1 MTLIPITK
9 RTTCCFVDCG
19 EAVCSCKPTK
29 FMYPKLTAEAKL
41 QAFQSK
47 FYQGVEWEPK
57 KGDYYT
63 TTRADLELYQV
74 VDVDDE
80 FVYTTYLYEDSP
92 ISKWDKNKFTTE
104 DFGIKRMFVP
114 DYLLKMEVD

>member
-1 MTLIPITK
+1 
-9 RTTCCFVDCG
+9 
-19 EAVCSCKPTK
+19 
-29 FMYPKLTAEAKL
+29 MYPKLTAEAKL
-41 QAFQSK
+41 QAFHSK

-74 VDVDDE
+74 VDVDNE
-80 FVYTTYLYEDSP
+80 FVYTTYLYENSP
-92 ISKWDKNKFTTE
+92 ISKWDKDKFTTE